1 MTITML
7 GPQRHQ
13 ERYLAR
19 AESVPHA
26 RRGVA
31 QALISWGLEPVAAA
45 AESIVAEL
53 AANAV
58 LHTDA
63 QYFGVSVT
71 RISAARVRL
80 VVTDPDATRPHAEG
94 PAEDDEHGRGLL
106 IVSAL
111 AACWGADRVHG
122 GKRMWAE
129 LEVTR

>member
-1 MTITML
+1 MTATTL
-7 GPQRHQ
+7 VPQRHQ
-13 ERYLAR
+13 ERYPAR
-19 AESVPHA
+19 AESVPRA
-26 RRGVA
+26 RRRVA
-31 QALISWGLEPVAAA
+31 QVLISWGLEPIAEA
-45 AESIVAEL
+45 AESVVAEL

-63 QYFGVSVT
+63 QHFGVSVT
-71 RISAARVRL
+71 RIGAARVRL

-94 PAEDDEHGRGLL
+94 PADDDEHGRGLL

-129 LEVTR
+129 LEMTR